1 MRKLVANYGKYKLQ
15 VERRLLSNSEI
26 WIVAT
31 VAIVAALVLTI
42 QYLGVDVS
50 EVLKW

>member
-1 MRKLVANYGKYKLQ
+1 MRNLVAKYGKYKLY
-15 VERRLLSNSEI
+15 VEWRLLSSGEV
-26 WIVAT
+26 WIVVT
-31 VAIVAALVLTI
+31 VAIVAALILTI